1 VEMEEKMI
9 DNQDRKDKALRQS
22 RAYLESLFKYA
33 NAPIIVWNPDF
44 RITRF
49 NRAFEQ
55 LSGYSA
61 NEMIGR
67 SLPFLFPE
75 ARSDESLRKIERTL
89 AGEYWDSVEIPI
101 LKKDGE
107 IRVALWNSAN
117 IFADDGRT
125 IVATIAQ
132 GQDITDRKRAE
143 EELRQCIS
151 RLEKTVEKRTAE
163 LTRTNQNLIQE
174 IDQREEAEKAL
185 KQSESKLR
193 ERKEA
198 LEEKNIAL
206 REILEQIEIEK
217 KQIKDNVIANVE
229 NILLP
234 IVRKLK
240 GRDSQ
245 VDSENVDLLERE
257 LREVTSRFGR
267 RLSDPRL
274 MLTPREI
281 EICDL
286 IKNGLGS
293 KKIARVLWISLKTV
307 ERHRFNIRKKLD
319 IAYRKINL
327 TSYLQNI

>member
-1 VEMEEKMI
+1 M
-9 DNQDRKDKALRQS
+9 QDRVKQSLRKS
-22 RAYLESLFKYA
+22 HAYLESLFQYA
-33 NAPIIVWNPDF
+33 NAPIIVWDPDF

-49 NRAFEQ
+49 NRAFER

-61 NEMIGR
+61 GEVIGR

-75 ARSDESLRKIERTL
+75 SGRAESLRKIERTL
-89 AGEYWDSVEIPI
+89 EGEYWDSVEIPI

-107 IRVALWNSAN
+107 IRIALWNSAN

-132 GQDITDRKRAE
+132 GQDITGRKKAE
-143 EELRQCIS
+143 EELRQCTN
-151 RLEKTVEKRTAE
+151 RLEKTVEERTAE
-163 LTRTNQNLIQE
+163 LTRINQNLIQE
-174 IDQREEAEKAL
+174 IVQREEAEKAL

-193 ERKEA
+193 EQKQA
-198 LEEKNIAL
+198 LEEKHIAL

-217 KQIKDNVIANVE
+217 KQIKDDVIANVE

-240 GRDSQ
+240 VRDSQ
-245 VDSENVDLLERE
+245 SERENIGLLERE
-257 LREVTSRFGR
+257 LREVTSQFGR

-274 MLTPREI
+274 RLTPREI
-281 EICDL
+281 EISDL
-286 IKNGLGS
+286 IKNGFGS
-293 KKIARVLWISLKTV
+293 KKIARILRISLKTV
-307 ERHRFNIRKKLD
+307 ERHRFNIRKKFG

-327 TSYLQNI
+327 TSYLQSI

>member
-1 VEMEEKMI
+1 MI

-245 VDSENVDLLERE
+245 IDSENVDLLERE

-286 IKNGLGS
+286 IQSGLPNKEIS
-293 KKIARVLWISLKTV
+293 RVLHLSRATV
-307 ERHRFNIRKKLD
+307 EKHRENIRKKFG
-319 IAYRKINL
+319 ISRKKINL
-327 TSYLQNI
+327 RSFLYNM